1 MSSTTDRLSRA
12 AAHIGATRL
21 DDGRW
26 AYCADETRRYHVVDE
41 DDLAELC
48 DYLDDDDP
56 GISRDAY
63 SHWFAGTRALEM
75 PASWRP
81 GCESATVEMRLA
93 EVEYADA
100 DSEEPPMGWRNGIV
114 TVRLVDRSSTH
125 DAGGGWILSP
135 AAARQANASAGL
147 QPESHP
153 DIAWP
158 GASAMGDL
166 VPYGMSDAGDVAA
179 VAAAIGVS
187 PEDAMRLLSE
197 LTLAAA
203 DTGHAKQMVPLP
215 RGDHQ

>member
-12 AAHIGATRL
+12 AAHIGALLL

-56 GISRDAY
+56 AISRDAY
-63 SHWFAGTRALEM
+63 SHWCAGTRALEM

-81 GCESATVEMRLA
+81 GCESATIEMRLA

-100 DSEEPPMGWRNGIV
+100 NSEEPPMGWRNGIV
-114 TVRLVDRSSTH
+114 TVRLGDRSSTH

-147 QPESHP
+147 QPECHP

-166 VPYGMSDAGDVAA
+166 VPYDMSDAGDVAA

-187 PEDAMRLLSE
+187 PEDALRLLSE

-215 RGDHQ
+215 RGEHE